1 MRNRIVSILSALAV
15 LIASQPVLAQAPPG
29 VIAGDPAKAAELLTQ
44 ARSALGGDEKLR
56 AVRTL
61 ELRGD
66 FRRSAGN
73 NQIEG
78 ELELFIE
85 APDKMKRVE
94 DTSQP
99 GGGPASVSTQVLN
112 GSTVW
117 DENTGG
123 LAGGFGGGGL
133 GGGGFRGGGR
143 GGFGGGGFR
152 RGGDGG
158 GDGGAAPQPGAQQGQ
173 GRGNVDPQVLRDAQ
187 RRQRQAELS
196 RLLIAW
202 LLTSDAPATWIGT
215 AESPE
220 GTADVVEFRPADG
233 TAATRLFLDAA
244 SHMPLMITWQ
254 AAAAGRGRGGRR
266 GGGQGGAQGGV
277 QPGGQGDGQAAA
289 PAQPAQPVTQR
300 MTLADYKETG
310 GIKLP
315 HTITR
320 GIGGQ
325 TTEEWSID
333 RYRVNQTFRPDTF
346 EQKQ

>member
-1 MRNRIVSILSALAV
+1 MRNRIVSTLSAFALLV
-15 LIASQPVLAQAPPG
+15 ASQPAVAQAPPG
-29 VIAGDPAKAAELLTQ
+29 VIAGDPAKAAELLAQ
-44 ARSALGGDEKLR
+44 ARNALGGDEKLR
-56 AVRTL
+56 AVKTL
-61 ELRGD
+61 EVRGD

-85 APDKMKRVE
+85 APDKMKRIE

-99 GGGPASVSTQVLN
+99 GGGPATVSTQVLN
-112 GSTVW
+112 GTAVW

-123 LAGGFGGGGL
+123 LAGGFGGGG
-133 GGGGFRGGGR
+133 FRGGGR
-143 GGFGGGGFR
+143 GGFGGDGGFGGGGFR
-152 RGGDGG
+152 RGGDAGP
-158 GDGGAAPQPGAQQGQ
+158 APQPGAQQGQ
-173 GRGNVDPQVLRDAQ
+173 GRGNIDPEVLRDAQ

-215 AESPE
+215 AESAD
-220 GTADVVEFRPADG
+220 GTADVVEFRPPDG
-233 TAATRLFLDAA
+233 TAATRLFLDSA

-266 GGGQGGAQGGV
+266 GGGQGGAPGGA
-277 QPGGQGDGQAAA
+277 QPGGQGDAPAA
-289 PAQPAQPVTQR
+289 PAQPPQPVTQR
-300 MTLADYKETG
+300 MTLGDYKETG

-315 HTITR
+315 HAITR